1 MKLQLN
7 QPGLD
12 PAVADAAPDAVTLL
26 KNDHREVEGLFKA
39 YEKEEGA
46 AAKRKIATE
55 IATALIVHTRI
66 ENEHFYPACEGKVD
80 EADLKEAYVEHD
92 AANVLIAEILASTK
106 GDEFAEAKVKVLKE
120 EIEHHV
126 GEEERW
132 LTGIFSQAKRHG
144 VDMDALGVTLAEAKA
159 GYEADI
165 AKNGP
170 EVHLDALKK
179 TKVAAA

>member
-1 MKLQLN
+1 MS
-7 QPGLD
+7 D
-12 PAVADAAPDAVTLL
+12 TAPDAITLL
-26 KNDHREVEGLFKA
+26 KEDHRAVEKMFKE
-39 YEKEEGA
+39 YEDAGTP
-46 AAKRKIATE
+46 AAKRKIAE
-55 IATALIVHTRI
+55 RIAGALNVHTRI
-66 ENEHFYPACEGKVD
+66 ENEHFYPACEGKVE

-106 GDEFAEAKVKVLKE
+106 GDDFAEAKVKVLKE

-159 GYEADI
+159 RYEAEL
-165 AKNGP
+165 AKDGP
-170 EVHLDALKK
+170 EVHLAALKK
-179 TKVAAA
+179 TKVAV

>member
-1 MKLQLN
+1 M
-7 QPGLD
+7 
-12 PAVADAAPDAVTLL
+12 ADTAPDAITLL
-26 KNDHREVEGLFKA
+26 KNDHREVEDLFKK

-46 AAKRKIATE
+46 AAKRKIATD
-55 IATALIVHTRI
+55 IAKALIVHTRV
-66 ENEHFYPACEGKVD
+66 ENDHFYPACEGKVD
-80 EADLKEAYVEHD
+80 DADLKEAYVEHD

-144 VDMDALGVTLAEAKA
+144 VDMDALGVKLAEAKA
-159 GYEADI
+159 DYEADI
-165 AKNGP
+165 KQNGP
-170 EVHLDALKK
+170 EVHLAALKK
-179 TKVAAA
+179 TKVAAK

>member
-1 MKLQLN
+1 M
-7 QPGLD
+7 
-12 PAVADAAPDAVTLL
+12 ADTAPDAVTLL
-26 KNDHREVEGLFKA
+26 KNDHREVEGMFKE
-39 YEKEEGA
+39 YEDATGP
-46 AAKRKIATE
+46 AAKRKIAE
-55 IATALIVHTRI
+55 QIATALIIHTRL
-66 ENEHFYPACEGKVD
+66 ENEHFYPACEGKVE

-144 VDMDALGVTLAEAKA
+144 VDMDALGEKLAKEKA
-159 GYEADI
+159 RYEAEV
-165 AKNGP
+165 AKDGP
-170 EVHLDALKK
+170 EVHLAALKK
-179 TKVAAA
+179 TEVAGA